1 MGIIILPWKNNHTV
15 ALQTSASPISM
26 PEDNRVLSNFE
37 VRAGVDIWISRYL
50 SSRYNYLQVMG
61 LSATAER
68 TVAGS
73 KFVFRV
79 KLERIFVSV
88 LITTFLQ
95 TFVLWFLVYLTLFI
109 DVSDFNNRF

>member
-37 VRAGVDIWISRYL
+37 VRAGVDIWISSPR
-50 SSRYNYLQVMG
+50 YLQVMG

>member
-1 MGIIILPWKNNHTV
+1 M
-15 ALQTSASPISM
+15 
-26 PEDNRVLSNFE
+26 
-37 VRAGVDIWISRYL
+37 
-50 SSRYNYLQVMG
+50 YLQVMG